1 MDEALKQRL
10 IGIGIVVIFAI
21 LFVPLLFDKSPEKSR
36 DSGLNALPPMPQEL
50 HEKPIALPA
59 GTQDAARSPENV
71 EAGNRK
77 GAKGNGGYKI
87 IPILDEPVSHEASQA
102 SEAAQPARQEP
113 SPATTAGAAA
123 PVTRKP
129 GMAASQVIS
138 DDVAEDEFP
147 PAAPPV
153 SPASRQGT
161 PSRDAVV
168 APAISGKPP
177 AAPRS
182 SRSPSVPAPVSGQ
195 TDTPAAPLT
204 GTVKPGLNASARK
217 SESVAIIAPAA
228 GKKGDT
234 ARKNS
239 AESSAAQPLW
249 VVQLGSFNSEAN
261 ARILVE
267 KLRQA
272 HFSTHIE
279 TMTTGSGAMMY
290 RVQTAPEMD
299 RRRADETLKKMESSS
314 GVHGIVLPHP

>member
-1 MDEALKQRL
+1 
-10 IGIGIVVIFAI
+10 
-21 LFVPLLFDKSPEKSR
+21 
-36 DSGLNALPPMPQEL
+36 
-50 HEKPIALPA
+50 
-59 GTQDAARSPENV
+59 
-71 EAGNRK
+71 
-77 GAKGNGGYKI
+77 
-87 IPILDEPVSHEASQA
+87 
-102 SEAAQPARQEP
+102 
-113 SPATTAGAAA
+113 
-123 PVTRKP
+123 
-129 GMAASQVIS
+129 
-138 DDVAEDEFP
+138 
-147 PAAPPV
+147 
-153 SPASRQGT
+153 
-161 PSRDAVV
+161 
-168 APAISGKPP
+168 
-177 AAPRS
+177 
-182 SRSPSVPAPVSGQ
+182 
-195 TDTPAAPLT
+195 
-204 GTVKPGLNASARK
+204 
-217 SESVAIIAPAA
+217 VAIIAPAA